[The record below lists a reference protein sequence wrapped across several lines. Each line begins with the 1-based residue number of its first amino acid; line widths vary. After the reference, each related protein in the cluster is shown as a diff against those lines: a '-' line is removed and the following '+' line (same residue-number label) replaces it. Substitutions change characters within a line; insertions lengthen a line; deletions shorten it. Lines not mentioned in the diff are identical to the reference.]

1 MSVPAD
7 SAARHAAE
15 VQLWRFFYDD
25 TWDAALATAFDALIT
40 PQERQRVQAFRFEK
54 HQRQCLAARAL
65 VRTVLSQHA
74 PEVAPADWRFGADA
88 KGKPFV
94 AQPLARGL
102 HFNLAHTEGLVVCA
116 VSHRL
121 SRLGVDAEAFGRQVD
136 ATDIAASHFAP
147 SENALLHSLPPARQH
162 QAFLRLWSLK
172 EAFIKATGDG
182 LSTSLRGFS
191 FGIQPN
197 TSTAPAP
204 ESPAIRFEAPSPEQA
219 GHWRFAQWG
228 GDRFVVAL
236 GADTG
241 GLPLACRVFDTV
253 PLRGHAEQPALGF
266 RSA

>member
-1 MSVPAD
+1 MSLPAD
-7 SAARHAAE
+7 GAARPAAE

-74 PEVAPADWRFGADA
+74 PEVAPADWRFEAAA

-94 AQPLARGL
+94 AQPLPSGL

-116 VSHRL
+116 VSRDL
-121 SRLGVDAEAFGRQVD
+121 PRLGVDVEALDRQ
-136 ATDIAASHFAP
+136 ASAADIAASHFAP
-147 SENALLHSLPPARQH
+147 SENALLHSLAPEHQH

-172 EAFIKATGDG
+172 EAFIKATGEG
-182 LSTSLRGFS
+182 LSTALGGFS
-191 FGIQPN
+191 FGIQP
-197 TSTAPAP
+197 TPSTAP
-204 ESPAIRFEAPSPEQA
+204 EGTAIHFEAPSPEQA

-228 GDRFVVAL
+228 GDRFVIAL

-241 GLPLACRVFDTV
+241 GQPLACRVFDTV